1 MKKIHVYLFL
11 IFAIAC
17 FLRFYKLGEV
27 PNGFHRDEAF
37 LGYNAYSILKTG
49 RDINGS
55 LLPLHLKSFIFSPA
69 GYAYVSV
76 PFIYLFGLSSF
87 SIRCASAFFGSLTII
102 VVFFLT
108 LNIFSKEKNSLLLA
122 LISSLV
128 LAINPWH
135 INLSRTATENVVVVF
150 FISLGFL
157 FFTKWVKQG
166 RMIFLFSSFLLFG
179 LSLETYQAPRAFLP
193 ILIPLCIFL
202 LIPFKEKRK
211 VIQTGLAF
219 FITIIIPLVFI
230 LSSKELSLRIRT
242 VSIFASENTKLV
254 LNEQI
259 SQDGVVGEYMFLTR
273 MFHNKV
279 VGYGTQVLQNY
290 FNHFSYNF
298 LFTDYGFP
306 DRYRI
311 PLSGLLYLYEFPF
324 LLIGIYCILMR
335 KKKNEILLLLW
346 VLAAPIGSALTSDD
360 IPNVQRTLL
369 IFPALSIVISLGIYT
384 CITFFQ
390 GKKLPRVLYLVLCA
404 ICFYQISFYLHQY
417 YDHYSYYRPWY
428 RNDGYK
434 LLVTNVN
441 ERISYY
447 KKAIITN
454 RESAPTIFFLFYSQY
469 DPRLFQEKTKIHQ
482 NLDFDR
488 IAFDKYEFSEEE
500 CPSNTL
506 KGVKKNILYIDS
518 GSCKVSKA
526 VNTIKTI
533 KRLDNSVV
541 FYISDK

>member
-1 MKKIHVYLFL
+1 MKKIHIYLFL

-27 PNGFHRDEAF
+27 PQGFHKDEAF

-55 LLPLHLKSFIFSPA
+55 FLPLHLKSFIFSPA
-69 GYAYVSV
+69 GYAYVSI

-87 SIRCASAFFGSLTII
+87 SIRCASAFFGSLTVI

-108 LNIFSKEKNSLLLA
+108 LNIFSKEKKSLLLA

-128 LAINPWH
+128 LAISPWH

-157 FFTKWVKQG
+157 LFTNWIKQG

-193 ILIPLCIFL
+193 ILIPLCVFL
-202 LIPFKEKRK
+202 LIPFKEKK
-211 VIQTGLAF
+211 KIIQTSLVF
-219 FITIIIPLVFI
+219 LIIIIIPLIFV
-230 LSSKELSLRIRT
+230 LYSKELSLRIRT
-242 VSIFASENTKLV
+242 VSVFASGNTQLV

-290 FNHFSYNF
+290 FNHVSYNF

-306 DRYRI
+306 DRYRV
-311 PLSGLLYLYEFPF
+311 PLSGPLYLYELPF
-324 LLIGIYCILMR
+324 LLIGMFCIIAR

-346 VLAAPIGSALTSDD
+346 ILIAPIGSALTFDD

-369 IFPALSIVISLGIYT
+369 IFPALSIVISFGIFK
-384 CITFFQ
+384 CVTFSQ
-390 GKKLPRVLYLVLCA
+390 GKKVMPGLYLIFCMIVL
-404 ICFYQISFYLHQY
+404 YQISFYLHEY

-434 LLVTNVN
+434 SLVVN
-441 ERISYY
+441 INGKISSY

-454 RESAPTIFFLFYSQY
+454 RESAPTIFFLFYSRY
-469 DPRLFQEKTKIHQ
+469 DPNLFQEKTKIHQ

-488 IAFDKYEFSEEE
+488 ISFGKYEFSEEE

-518 GSCKVSKA
+518 GSCRVSKA